1 MIHLKWIFL
10 STVLI
15 GAIQMASANFDKKIN
30 VNEKDLMR
38 KAIVFD
44 KNTPNLFY
52 CSTNKPSMNKMI
64 VR

>member
-1 MIHLKWIFL
+1 M
-10 STVLI
+10 
-15 GAIQMASANFDKKIN
+15 AMASDKFEKKLS

-52 CSTNKPSMNKMI
+52 CSTHKPSANKMI